1 MDAEKK
7 LDTIEEEMKLLKG
20 ELKQS
25 LTSVRD
31 YLLNMELP
39 SSEFSTILAAL
50 GNEGEGSQK
59 VTVEANITGS
69 GGQQAEELTDG
80 VEEVTEEE
88 IPEPEDELS
97 LEPNDI
103 LSPEALQESRNE
115 QPVDSGY
122 DPDMPE
128 FEEPAALVDPEEIG
142 EPAVSVETDYD
153 DTGNE
158 LDDLGETDDNDEFY
172 KPAKRQAK
180 SSLEE
185 EDPLMEYE
193 NVNNESQAATPKV
206 NLLANLINWVAKAKK
221 EIGDEQ
227 LPTFLEVYGV
237 SGHLSPELKEAILQ
251 LCDITS
257 EQPEAAS
264 RADIWSQSMLS
275 LHGILTGGDAPLYP
289 FKSTALSAEDE
300 ETDGEDEIIEID
312 KPKEQPIKLKL
323 VLPTGNGESREFC
336 VDLAPS
342 MESD

>member
-59 VTVEANITGS
+59 ITIQGNIANS
-69 GGQQAEELTDG
+69 GGQSSEELTDG
-80 VEEVTEEE
+80 VEEITEEE
-88 IPEPEDELS
+88 VPEPEDELS

-103 LSPEALQESRNE
+103 LSPEALQGSHNE
-115 QPVDSGY
+115 QSDESDY
-122 DPDMPE
+122 NPDIPE
-128 FEEPAALVDPEEIG
+128 YEEPVALVDPEETG
-142 EPAVSVETDYD
+142 EPAVPVEPDYD

-172 KPAKRQAK
+172 KPVRRQAK
-180 SSLEE
+180 PSLEE
-185 EDPLMEYE
+185 DPSMGYE
-193 NVNNESQAATPKV
+193 NVNNESQASTPKV

-251 LCDITS
+251 LCDITT
-257 EQPEAAS
+257 EQPEATS
-264 RADIWSQSMLS
+264 RADVWSQSMLS

-300 ETDGEDEIIEID
+300 ETAGEEEIIEVD

-323 VLPTGNGESREFC
+323 VLPDGNGESREFC

-342 MESD
+342 MEGD

>member
-7 LDTIEEEMKLLKG
+7 LDTIEDEMKLLKG

-50 GNEGEGSQK
+50 GSDGEGSQK
-59 VTVEANITGS
+59 VTIEGNVANS
-69 GGQQAEELTDG
+69 GGQPSEELTDN
-80 VEEVTEEE
+80 VEEVTEEVV
-88 IPEPEDELS
+88 PEPDDELS

-103 LSPEALQESRNE
+103 LSPEALQESQGNPSDAPTYDGDIPE
-115 QPVDSGY
+115 SDEPVS
-122 DPDMPE
+122 
-128 FEEPAALVDPEEIG
+128 LLDPEETV
-142 EPAVSVETDYD
+142 EPAEPIESDYGD
-153 DTGNE
+153 ADNE
-158 LDDLGETDDNDEFY
+158 LDDLGETDDNDDFY
-172 KPAKRQAK
+172 KPAKRQPK
-180 SSLEE
+180 PSLEE
-185 EDPLMEYE
+185 NPLMEYE

-251 LCDITS
+251 LCDITT

-264 RADIWSQSMLS
+264 RADVWSQSMLS

-289 FKSTALSAEDE
+289 FKSTALNAEDE
-300 ETDGEDEIIEID
+300 EKANEDEIIEVD
-312 KPKEQPIKLKL
+312 KPNEQPIKLKL
-323 VLPTGNGESREFC
+323 VLPNGNGGSREFC

-342 MESD
+342 MEGD